1 LYLHP
6 DALVQQR
13 AGGMTEDEV
22 YVSELLAVEAA
33 HKSEQEGA
41 VEVIQTLHSGLEQS
55 LHSQLEN
62 LHSLQ

>member
-1 LYLHP
+1 
-6 DALVQQR
+6 
-13 AGGMTEDEV
+13 MTEDEV
-22 YVSELLAVEAA
+22 YVLELLVAEAA